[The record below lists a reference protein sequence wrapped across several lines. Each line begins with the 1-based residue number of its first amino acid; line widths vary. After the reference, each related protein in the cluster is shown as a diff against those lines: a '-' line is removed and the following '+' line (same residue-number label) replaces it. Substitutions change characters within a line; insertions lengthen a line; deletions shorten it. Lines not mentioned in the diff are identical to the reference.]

1 MPGEPDLSSPQ
12 PVLFVRHQS
21 IGLVKRI
28 FPEDAKMYITVYLL
42 LAPLLLL
49 LLLLILLLI
58 LYFSLTN
65 LQSINSSNNLDR
77 VI

>member
-28 FPEDAKMYITVYLL
+28 FPEDTKMKMVYYGIFVTSTV
-42 LAPLLLL
+42 
-49 LLLLILLLI
+49 II
-58 LYFSLTN
+58 IIIIIIVIN
-65 LQSINSSNNLDR
+65 IIINSVFFIDKFTKYK
-77 VI
+77 

>member
-28 FPEDAKMYITVYLL
+28 FPEDAKMKMVYYG
-42 LAPLLLL
+42 
-49 LLLLILLLI
+49 IFVTSTI
-58 LYFSLTN
+58 IIIIIIIVIN
-65 LQSINSSNNLDR
+65 IVINSLFFIDKFTKYK
-77 VI
+77 